1 MNCMKKS
8 VESNNKN
15 EFIKRSDTFSK
26 KSNQEGLF
34 ILGVLERA
42 AKAKKRRRTMN
53 IKRLSKHYQEEEDK

>member
-34 ILGVLERA
+34 ILGVLESEQ
-42 AKAKKRRRTMN
+42 KPKK
-53 IKRLSKHYQEEEDK
+53 EEEQ